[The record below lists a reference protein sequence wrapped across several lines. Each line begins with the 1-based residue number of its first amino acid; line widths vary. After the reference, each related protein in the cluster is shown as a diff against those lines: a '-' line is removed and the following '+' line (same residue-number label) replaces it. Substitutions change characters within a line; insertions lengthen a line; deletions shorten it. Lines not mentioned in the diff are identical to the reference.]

1 MAEEPRMYN
10 GVSSAYGAEGTGQP
24 HAKGRTTILY
34 HTQELIQNGLK
45 AWT

>member
-10 GVSSAYGAEGTGQP
+10 GVSSANGAERTGQL
-24 HAKGRTTILY
+24 HAKERTAILY
-34 HTQELIQNGLK
+34 HTQKLIQNGLK